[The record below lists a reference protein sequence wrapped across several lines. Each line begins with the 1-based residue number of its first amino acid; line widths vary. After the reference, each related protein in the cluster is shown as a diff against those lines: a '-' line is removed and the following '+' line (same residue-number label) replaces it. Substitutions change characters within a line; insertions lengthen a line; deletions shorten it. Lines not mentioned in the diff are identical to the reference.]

1 MKTTN
6 LQDLYELSPVQ
17 QGFLF
22 HSLNAPDSGVYLEQL
37 VFTFRGVL
45 DIPAFARAWQTILDR
60 HSSMRTVFYWEGL
73 SKPLQAVQRQVPLS
87 IEELDWRGSSP
98 NEQQARL
105 AAFLLE
111 DRRRGFE
118 LSRPPLMRFTLV
130 HTADSEWRFLFRFH
144 HLVTDGWA
152 MGLILGEFMTLYK
165 AFHRGHEPVL
175 PPVRPYRDY
184 ISWLKRQDPSKAESF
199 WRAELKG
206 LRAPTT
212 VTLAADAQSAPGNGL
227 AHDTITHDILDAQY
241 PALAESVQ
249 AMARKYQLTTNTV
262 VQGGWSLLLSRLT
275 GEEDVIAGVS
285 VGGRPPDLAGS
296 DTIVGLMIN
305 TLPVRT
311 RVPRHISV
319 LHWLKEFQAQQVK
332 LQQHGYASLVQMGE
346 WSDMPPG
353 TPLFETLLVY
363 ENVPF
368 PQLSLREDGLDVPET
383 KYDGRPHYP
392 ISVIIFAGMTV
403 RVTYERVRYSQAN
416 ILQILRHFEILLSAI
431 VANPLVS
438 VSELPLMTPQERR
451 LLLTDW
457 NATAVDYREP
467 DCLHMLFE
475 KQVERTPN
483 LPAVA
488 FEEQRVSYR
497 ELNERA
503 NQLARYLKTL
513 GVKAESPVAIC
524 MERSLE
530 MVIALLAILKAGGA
544 YLPLD
549 PEYPR
554 ERLAYMLKESQARV
568 LLTRHDLLP
577 RLPEDDGR
585 FVNLDAVRQ
594 IVAKEDASN
603 LRERVAPENLA
614 YVIYTSGSTG
624 NPKGVMISHR
634 GICNRLLW
642 MQQQYAL
649 HEHDRVLQKTPYS
662 FDVSV
667 WEFFWPLLNGSLLVM
682 AHPEGHRDPRYL
694 ARTIQ
699 ESGITILHFVPSM
712 LRAFL
717 AAEDAGCCAGLK
729 QIFCSGEALDIDLC
743 RNLQAGTN
751 AKIHNLYGPT
761 EASVDVSHWHFA
773 PGWQEKSVPIGK
785 PVANTQ
791 LHVLDKSMEPAP
803 VGVAGELYL
812 GGVQLARGYQNRPE
826 LTAEAFVPNP
836 FTSGG
841 ERLYRTGDLVR
852 YRHDGNVEYLG
863 RVDHQVKIRGF
874 RIELAEIETVLG
886 AHPGVSQCA
895 VIAREDEPGEKRL
908 VAYVVAA
915 GSEAPASFD
924 VLRDYLRTRL
934 PEYMLPASY
943 VPMEELPVSSNGKL
957 DRNALPAPDHNSAE
971 DSYVA
976 PRTEEEEILAGM
988 WAQLLGKEQIG
999 VLDNFFAIGGHSLLA
1014 TQVIS
1019 RVRAAF
1025 KVELP
1030 LRAMFTTPTI
1040 EGLAESIGQHL
1051 RAETVAAVLPPL
1063 QSRPMTARV
1072 PASFAQERLWFLARL
1087 DGESRA
1093 YNVPSAL
1100 TLCGPL
1106 NVVVLERVL
1115 QEIANRH
1122 GSMRTH
1128 FEEVNGLP
1136 MQVIS
1141 DEMRLTLPVED
1152 LSFLEAEL
1160 REERARELIQQESE
1174 AAFDLGTGPLLR
1186 FRLLRLEKGK
1196 HVLSMVMHH
1205 IISDGWSLN
1214 VLRRELSALYE
1225 AYLKGEE
1232 SPLAPLAV
1240 QYADYSEWQRAWLH
1254 GELLEQELGYW
1265 KTKLAGVTPVLELPT
1280 VRPRPAVRSLRG
1292 DVLEIEFSPKL
1303 SHQLQALSQ
1312 REGVTLF
1319 MTVLAAW
1326 QALLHRYTG
1335 QEEICVGAPVAGRNQ
1350 QEVEPLIGFF
1360 VNTLVLKTSVSG
1372 GTSFRELLHRVRDT
1386 VLEAHAHQELPF
1398 EKLVAEL
1405 AVERSQSYTPLF
1417 QTVLSL
1423 RNTVTPWKLGQ
1434 VEVSP
1439 VPVHTK
1445 TAKFDLLLQF
1455 ALTPDGKLKGE
1466 LEYSLDLFDAE
1477 AVRRIAGHL
1486 EQLLSAAVAD
1496 AQQPV
1501 SRLPLLSAQ
1510 ERRQVVEEWNQTE
1523 AECPREKCIPEL
1535 FAEQAESTPAAPAL
1549 IFKDQCLTYRELDER
1564 ANQLARYLQKRGA
1577 TVEAAVGVCMDRS
1590 LEMVI
1595 ALLAILKAGAAFV
1608 PLEPNYPPERLSY
1621 MLEDSGIKLLV
1632 TQTHLRNR
1640 APAHEGAVVCLDREW
1655 PQVSLE
1661 SAQNLKTWPTPENL
1675 AYVMYTSGSTG
1686 KPKGVSVTHRS
1697 VVRLVK
1703 GSDFVAWKPTDVFLQ
1718 LAPISFDAS
1727 TFEIWGSLLNGGRLV
1742 IYPPGVPEIG
1752 ELGKELRENGITV
1765 LWLTAGL
1772 FHQMVERETWNLA
1785 GVRELLAGGDILSPA
1800 DVNAALR
1807 AGCTVINGYGPTENT
1822 TFTCCFRMT
1831 GPDWRGVSVP
1841 IGRPIAN
1848 TRVYV
1853 LDGEMQ
1859 PVPIGVP
1866 GELYTGGMG
1875 MARGYLNRP
1884 DLTAQKF
1891 VPDPFSGDPGARLY
1905 RTGDLVKWLREGVID
1920 FLRRADDQVKL
1931 RGFRVEPGEV
1941 ESILLQHEAVKQA
1954 VAVTRE
1960 DARGEKRLVA
1970 YLVMNEQ
1977 SGQEK
1982 FEEPGRLLRRYL
1994 QEKLPE
2000 YMVPS
2005 AFVTMTEFPLSPNGK
2020 LDRQALPQP
2029 EIRAEEDSY
2038 VAPRTPTEEILC
2050 GIWTQLLGAE
2060 QVGVHDSFF
2069 ELGGHSLLA
2078 TQMISRVREAF
2089 KIELPLRFIFN
2100 TPTPA
2105 GLADS
2110 IEQRLRAEAPA
2121 ESLLP
2126 LRRGARGGPA
2136 PASFAQERLW
2146 FLAQL
2151 ERDSPTYNVPGA
2163 LRVRGPLDTRMLQR
2177 ALQEI
2182 VNRHDVLRTRFEE
2195 VNGVPMQ
2202 VVAREMTFHLPVQ
2215 DLSFLAPNEREER
2228 AHQVIQ
2234 KESIAS
2240 FDLGAG
2246 PLLRGGLLRL
2256 GEEEHILFL
2265 VAHHIVSDGWSVGV
2279 LGTELSLLYAAF
2291 LKAEP
2296 SPLPELPVQYA
2307 DYAAWQRE
2315 RLQGELLQ
2323 RELGYWRQKL
2333 SGAPPVLELPLD
2345 RPRPPVLSERGDVVA
2360 VEFSKELSSHLRTL
2374 SEREGAT
2381 LFMALLAAW
2390 QLLLYRYTGETD
2402 ISVGTPVA
2410 GRKQI
2415 ETEGLIGFFVN
2426 TLVMRTDLSGGP
2438 TFLEL
2443 LRRVRDVVL
2452 EAHAHQ
2458 ELPFEKLVAEL
2469 SVQRSQSY
2477 SPLFQNMLA
2486 FLDKP
2491 RPWNLEGTET
2501 TMIPARTGTSK
2512 FDLLLQLSTN
2522 AEGKLQGDLE
2532 YSQDLFDSSTMRR
2545 LAGNLES
2552 LLEAIVADP
2561 GQPIASL
2568 NLLSAEQRHQVV
2580 KIWNQTETIFPREK
2594 CVHELFEEQ
2603 ALRTPHAPAVSY
2615 EGEQLSYR
2623 ELNERANH
2631 LAHHLRSLGVGPDV
2645 IVAIALDR
2653 SIRMV
2658 VSLLATLK
2666 AGGAYLPLDT
2676 DYPPDR
2682 LEFILHDARPVALI
2696 TQRSFSDRFLS
2707 YDGRIVYVDADWPRI
2722 AQQPAKNPVPLTL
2735 PGNLAYVIFTSG
2747 STGRPKGVSNEHR
2760 GIVNRLLWTRET
2772 FKIGGEDRV
2781 AQKTPYTFDVS
2792 VWEFFWPL
2800 ITGACLVVAR
2810 PGGHREPDYLVQLI
2824 TRQKITNIH
2833 FVPSMLQAFLEAHGV
2848 ERCTTLRRVFCS
2860 GEALTAEV
2868 QDRFFERITAEL
2880 HNLYGPTEAAVDVTW
2895 WACRPGIDRVVPI
2908 GKPIANVQV
2917 YILDTQFQPAPVRV
2931 PGELYI
2937 GGVQLARGYLNRPE
2951 LTAERFIPHPFSTEP
2966 GALLYRTGDL
2976 ARWREDGAVEFLGR
2990 RDHQVKLR
2998 GYRIE
3003 LGEIESVLQQHQ
3015 AVKQAVAIVR
3025 EDVPGD
3031 KRLVAYVEVKAKAEE
3046 LGKLLKA
3053 FLQDKLPEYMVPSL
3067 FMEMEALPLISSGK
3081 IDRKALPL
3089 PEAVVDVEKY
3099 VGPQTQEEEILCG
3112 IWGEVLRLPR
3122 VGVHDNFFEIG
3133 GHSLLATQVISRV
3146 RAAFKVE
3153 LPLRAI
3159 FTCPTIERLAE
3170 TIVQQLR
3177 AGVETLPPMMRTPR
3191 DGAIA
3196 ASFAQER
3203 LWFLAQLDGD
3213 SRAYNMPGALRLRG
3227 PLNAAVLQ
3235 RAVQQIVN
3243 RHEAL
3248 RTRFETVD
3256 GLPIQ
3261 VITDFVQIPLPVD
3274 DLSSLDEN
3282 QREERAA
3289 ELVRQEAERKFDLNE
3304 GPLLRLRLL
3313 RLGAEEHILALM
3325 MHHIISDGWSLNVL
3339 RRELALLYEAFLKGE
3354 EPSPPDL
3361 PVQYADYSQWQR
3373 DWLRGGVLERQLR
3386 YWSEKLRGASPVLE
3400 LPADRPRPPVRSLR
3414 GDIVRVE
3421 LSPELSQQLQ
3431 DMSQRE
3437 GVTLFMTLMAA
3448 WQVLLYRYSGETDI
3462 SVGTPVAGRNH
3473 KETED
3478 LIGFFVNTLVLRT
3491 SLSEDP
3497 TFGELLQRVREVVL
3511 EAYAHQDLPFE
3522 KLVAEL
3528 SVERSLSYTP
3538 LFQTVLTFQD
3548 MVRPWKLDQMEVSP
3562 IPALSGAAKFD
3573 LLLQLQAE
3581 EVKIRGLLEYSRDL
3595 FDASTVCRMMDHLKS
3610 LLEAAVA
3617 DVRQPISRMILS
3629 KADQRQQVLEK
3640 WNHTERSY
3648 IPEKCLHEL
3657 FEEQVERAPDAPA
3670 LAYEGRYLNYAELNV
3685 HVNQLAHHLR
3695 SRGVGPGMLVA
3706 IAMERGIDMVVCVLA
3721 TLKAGAGYVPLPPE
3735 YPSVRLHFMLED
3747 VKPAVMLTHRSMAER
3762 LSLSIAHTICVDE
3775 ERPLFAQL
3783 PRSNPVRLAQ
3793 PHDTAYVIYTSG
3805 STGKPKGVIVSHFN
3819 VVRLLQATEKYYQF
3833 NSSDCWTLFH
3843 SYAFDFSVWE
3853 LWGALAYGG
3862 KLVVVPFLVSR
3873 SASEFYELVR
3883 TEKVSVLNQT
3893 PSAWD
3898 QFMLEDEERRASL
3911 NLRYVIFG
3919 GEALVPSRLASWFA
3933 RHGDRKPRLVNMYG
3947 ITETTVHVTLH
3958 ELQQKDAEQSTSLV
3972 GSPISDLQVYVLDKW
3987 MEPMPMG
3994 VAGELYVGGAGL
4006 AQGYLNR
4013 PELTAERFIPHPF
4026 SSEPGARLYRTGD
4039 LARVRETGGIEFLGR
4054 IDQQVKI
4061 RGYRIELGEIE
4072 SMLQQHEAVR
4082 QVVVLDRQDEPG
4094 QKRLVA
4100 YVIAK
4105 EETEGL
4111 GRQLRSYLQERLPDY
4126 MVPSAVVQL
4135 DELPLTSNGKVD
4147 RKGLPQPDQTSQD
4160 KNLYLPPRDQ
4170 LELQLAQTWEEL
4182 LNVQPIGVREK
4193 FFEIGGHSLLALRL
4207 TTRIRKQFGYDLP
4220 LAELFR
4226 NPTIENL
4233 AMVLR
4238 RKYDS
4243 RPESSLVPLRT
4254 KGKNR
4259 PLFFVHP
4266 VGGHVLCYIDLARR
4280 LGEEQPFYAL
4290 QSAGFSATPRIHRSL
4305 EDMATCYLRELK
4317 AVQPE
4322 GPYFLG
4328 GWSFG
4333 GVVAFE
4339 MAQQLNAA
4347 GQKVSALVLLDCA
4360 APLPSFQPVDL
4371 EDSVRMAH
4379 FASILGGQFGKD
4391 LCLSAEELQTIA
4403 PEKRLDQIFEKAKSA
4418 DVLPLDIEVP
4428 ELRRLYDN
4436 VFGPNLQVLLS
4447 YSPRPYPDR
4456 IILLRASEQ
4465 VRAED
4470 SPPVQDL
4477 ALGWN
4482 ELAPGRV
4489 DLHTLPGNHF
4499 TLVQEPNVQAVAACL
4514 KAAFQPAIDVDDLVV
4529 KNAVQ

>member
-1 MKTTN
+1 MKLAN

-37 VFTFRGVL
+37 TFTFCGALDISVFT
-45 DIPAFARAWQTILDR
+45 RAWQTILDR

-73 SKPLQAVQRQVPLS
+73 SKPLQAVQRHVPLS
-87 IEELDWRGSSP
+87 LEELDWRGFSAD
-98 NEQQARL
+98 EQQARL
-105 AAFLLE
+105 AAFLLD
-111 DRRRGFE
+111 DRRQGFD
-118 LSRPPLMRFTLV
+118 LSCSPLMRFTLV
-130 HTADSEWRFLFRFH
+130 RFAEDEWRFLFRFH

-165 AFHRGHEPVL
+165 AFHRSREPVL
-175 PPVRPYRDY
+175 PPCRPYRDY
-184 ISWLKRQDPSKAESF
+184 ISWLKRQDPGKAESF
-199 WRAELKG
+199 WRAQLKG
-206 LRAPTT
+206 LKAPT
-212 VTLAADAQSAPGNGL
+212 VLTLGGDAESAPGNGS
-227 AHDTITHDILDAQY
+227 AYQTITHEKLDAQY
-241 PALAESVQ
+241 PALAEQIQ
-249 AMARKYQLTTNTV
+249 AMARRYQLTTNTV

-275 GEEDVIAGVS
+275 GDEDVIAGVS
-285 VGGRPPDLAGS
+285 VGGRPPDLPGS
-296 DTIVGLMIN
+296 DSIVGLMIN

-311 RVPRHISV
+311 RVPRHAPV
-319 LHWLKEFQAQQVK
+319 LQWLKEFQAQQVS
-332 LQQHGYASLVQMGE
+332 LQQHGYVSLVQMGE
-346 WSDMPPG
+346 WSEMPPG

-368 PQLSLREDGLDVPET
+368 PQLSLREDGLAVPET

-403 RVTYERVRYSQAN
+403 RVTYERARYSEAT
-416 ILQILRHFEILLSAI
+416 ILQILRHFELLLSAI
-431 VANPLVS
+431 VANPLLTVE
-438 VSELPLMTPQERR
+438 ELPLMATQERQ

-457 NATAVDYREP
+457 NATAVDYRET
-467 DCLHMLFE
+467 DCLHTLFE
-475 KQVERTPN
+475 KQVERTPDR
-483 LPAVA
+483 PAVA
-488 FEEQRVSYR
+488 FEEQQLTYR
-497 ELNERA
+497 GLNEHA
-503 NQLARYLKTL
+503 NLLARHLKTL
-513 GVKAESPVAIC
+513 GVKAETPVAIC

-530 MVIALLAILKAGGA
+530 MVVAMLAVLKAGGA

-549 PEYPR
+549 PAYPR
-554 ERLAYMLKESQARV
+554 ERLAYMLKESQAPV
-568 LLTRHDLLP
+568 LLTRHDLLSC
-577 RLPEDDGR
+577 LPGDDGR
-585 FVNLDAVRQ
+585 FVNLDAVWEIIARQ
-594 IVAKEDASN
+594 DASN
-603 LRERVAPENLA
+603 LNEPVGPGNLA

-624 NPKGVMISHR
+624 NPKGVMVSHKS
-634 GICNRLLW
+634 ICNRLLW
-642 MQQQYAL
+642 GQQKYAL
-649 HEHDRVLQKTPYS
+649 KEDDRVLQKTPYS

-667 WEFFWPLLNGSLLVM
+667 WEFFWPLLNGAVLVM
-682 AHPEGHRDPRYL
+682 ALPEGHRDPSYL

-699 ESGITILHFVPSM
+699 ESGITVLHFVPSM

-717 AAEDAGCCAGLK
+717 AAEDARSCAGLK

-743 RNLQAGTN
+743 RGLQAGTN
-751 AKIHNLYGPT
+751 AEIHNLYGPT
-761 EASVDVSHWHFA
+761 EAAVEVSF
-773 PGWQEKSVPIGK
+773 WQYPSDWREKSLPIGK

-791 LHVLDKSMEPAP
+791 LHVLDKSMEPVP
-803 VGVAGELYL
+803 VGLAGELYL
-812 GGVQLARGYQNRPE
+812 GGVQLARGYLNRPE
-826 LTAEAFVPNP
+826 LTAEIFVPNP

-841 ERLYRTGDLVR
+841 ERLYRTGDMVR

-886 AHPGVSQCA
+886 AHPGVRRCA
-895 VIAREDEPGEKRL
+895 VIAREDKSGEKRL
-908 VAYVVAA
+908 VAYVVGA
-915 GSEAPASFD
+915 GLEALVSFD

-943 VPMEELPVSSNGKL
+943 VPMEELPVLSNGKL
-957 DRNALPAPDHNSAE
+957 DRNALPAPDHDSHG

-988 WAQLLGKEQIG
+988 WAQLLGREQVGIH
-999 VLDNFFAIGGHSLLA
+999 DNFFAIGGHSLLA

-1019 RVRAAF
+1019 RVRATF

-1030 LRAMFTTPTI
+1030 LRAIFSTPTV
-1040 EGLAESIGQHL
+1040 EGLAESISQHL
-1051 RAETVAAVLPPL
+1051 RAETIAAILPPL
-1063 QSRPMTARV
+1063 QSMPRTALV

-1087 DGESRA
+1087 DSESRA

-1100 TLCGPL
+1100 ALDGPL
-1106 NVVVLERVL
+1106 NAVVLERVL
-1115 QEIANRH
+1115 QEIVHRH
-1122 GSMRTH
+1122 GSLRTH
-1128 FEEVNGLP
+1128 FEEVNGVP
-1136 MQVIS
+1136 MQVIGN
-1141 DEMRLTLPVED
+1141 EVRLILPMEDLSTLPVEQ
-1152 LSFLEAEL
+1152 
-1160 REERARELIQQESE
+1160 REERMRELIQRESE

-1186 FRLLRLEKGK
+1186 FLLLRLEEEK
-1196 HVLSMVMHH
+1196 HVLCIVMHH

-1214 VLRRELSALYE
+1214 VLRRELSALYD

-1232 SPLAPLAV
+1232 SPLPELPV
-1240 QYADYSEWQRAWLH
+1240 QYADYSEWQRSWLR
-1254 GELLEQELGYW
+1254 GDLLQQELGYW
-1265 KTKLAGVTPVLELPT
+1265 KARLGELPPVVDLPA
-1280 VRPRPAVRSLRG
+1280 VRPRPAVRSLHG

-1303 SHQLQALSQ
+1303 SRELQALSQ

-1335 QEEICVGAPVAGRNQ
+1335 QKEICVGAPVAGRNQ

-1360 VNTLVLKTSVSG
+1360 VNALVLKTSVSG
-1372 GTSFRELLHRVRDT
+1372 GTTFRELLHRVRET
-1386 VLEAHAHQELPF
+1386 VLQAHAHQELPF

-1417 QTVLSL
+1417 QTVLGL
-1423 RNTVTPWKLGQ
+1423 RNNVTPWKLGE

-1439 VPVHTK
+1439 VAVHTK

-1455 ALTPDGKLKGE
+1455 ALTPDGKLTGE
-1466 LEYSLDLFDAE
+1466 LEYSLDLFDAGT
-1477 AVRRIAGHL
+1477 VRRIAGHL

-1496 AQQPV
+1496 VQQPV
-1501 SRLPLLSAQ
+1501 TRLPFLSAQ
-1510 ERRQVVEEWNQTE
+1510 ERRQVVEEWNRTD
-1523 AECPREKCIPEL
+1523 AECPSQKCIHEL
-1535 FAEQAESTPAAPAL
+1535 FAEQAASTPESPAL
-1549 IFKDQCLTYRELDER
+1549 TFKDQCLTYRQLNER

-1577 TVEAAVGVCMDRS
+1577 TVEVGVGVCMDRS
-1590 LEMVI
+1590 LEMVT

-1608 PLEPNYPPERLSY
+1608 PLEPNYPAERLRY
-1621 MLEDSGIKLLV
+1621 MLKDSGIKLLV
-1632 TQTHLRNR
+1632 TQTHLRDR
-1640 APAHEGAVVCLDREW
+1640 IPAHHCTVVCVDQEW
-1655 PQVSLE
+1655 PQISLE
-1661 SAQNLKTWPTPENL
+1661 STQNLKTQTTPENL

-1686 KPKGVSVTHRS
+1686 KPKGVSVIHRN

-1703 GSDFVAWKPTDVFLQ
+1703 GSDFVAWNATDVFLQ

-1727 TFEIWGSLLNGGRLV
+1727 TFEIWGSLLNGCRLA
-1742 IYPPGVPEIG
+1742 IYPPGVPELK
-1752 ELGKELRENGITV
+1752 ELGRELREKKITV
-1765 LWLTAGL
+1765 LWLTTGL
-1772 FHQMVERETWNLA
+1772 FHQMVERELPSLA
-1785 GVRELLAGGDILSPA
+1785 GVKQLLAGGDVLSPG
-1800 DVNAALR
+1800 DVNAALQ

-1822 TFTCCFRMT
+1822 TFTCCFLMT
-1831 GPDWRGVSVP
+1831 GQQLPGSSVP

-1859 PVPIGVP
+1859 PVPVGVA

-1884 DLTAQKF
+1884 DLTAEKF
-1891 VPDPFSGDPGARLY
+1891 VPDPFSSDPGDRLY
-1905 RTGDLVKWLREGVID
+1905 RTGDLVKWLEDGVIE
-1920 FLRRADDQVKL
+1920 FLGRADNQIKL
-1931 RGFRVEPGEV
+1931 RGFRVELGEI
-1941 ESILLQHEAVKQA
+1941 ESILLQHEEVKQA
-1954 VAVTRE
+1954 VAITRE
-1960 DARGEKRLVA
+1960 DVPGEKRLVA
-1970 YLVMNEQ
+1970 YMVMKED
-1977 SGQEK
+1977 GQEK
-1982 FEEPGRLLRRYL
+1982 REESSRWLRGYL

-2005 AFVTMTEFPLSPNGK
+2005 AFVAMAEFPLSPNGK
-2020 LDRQALPQP
+2020 VDRQALPQP
-2029 EIRAEEDSY
+2029 EIRADEETY

-2050 GIWTQLLGAE
+2050 GIWAQLLGAE
-2060 QVGVHDSFF
+2060 RVGVHDSFF

-2078 TQMISRVREAF
+2078 TQMISRMREAF
-2089 KIELPLRFIFN
+2089 KIELPLRSIFSA
-2100 TPTPA
+2100 PTPA
-2105 GLADS
+2105 GLAES
-2110 IEQRLRAEAPA
+2110 IEQRLRAQAPA
-2121 ESLLP
+2121 ESLLL
-2126 LRRGARGGPA
+2126 LRRVARKGPV
-2136 PASFAQERLW
+2136 PASYAQERLW

-2151 ERDSPTYNVPGA
+2151 EGDSPTYNVPGA
-2163 LRVRGPLDTRMLQR
+2163 LRLCGPLNTKALKR

-2182 VNRHDVLRTRFEE
+2182 VDRHEVLRTRFEA

-2202 VVAREMTFHLPVQ
+2202 VVARELPFPLTVE
-2215 DLSFLAPNEREER
+2215 DLSSLDPQEREQR
-2228 AHQVIQ
+2228 ARQLIQ
-2234 KESIAS
+2234 EESTTA
-2240 FDLGAG
+2240 FNLRTG
-2246 PLLRGGLLRL
+2246 PLMRGRILRL
-2256 GEEEHILFL
+2256 NEEEHILCL
-2265 VAHHIVSDGWSVGV
+2265 VVHHIVSDGWSVGV
-2279 LGTELSLLYAAF
+2279 LGRELSLLYAAF

-2323 RELGYWRQKL
+2323 KELGYWREKL
-2333 SGAPPVLELPLD
+2333 SGAPPVLELPSD
-2345 RPRPPVLSERGDVVA
+2345 RPRPLVLSERGDVVE
-2360 VEFSKELSSHLRTL
+2360 VEFSKELCSRLRAL

-2381 LFMALLAAW
+2381 LFMTLLAAW
-2390 QLLLYRYTGETD
+2390 QLLLHRYTGETD

-2410 GRKQI
+2410 GRKHL

-2426 TLVMRTDLSGGP
+2426 TLVIRTDLSGEP
-2438 TFLEL
+2438 TFREL

-2469 SVQRSQSY
+2469 FMRRSQSY

-2486 FLDKP
+2486 FMDKP
-2491 RPWNLEGTET
+2491 RPWNLEGLET
-2501 TMIPARTGTSK
+2501 SMIAARTGTSK
-2512 FDLLLQLSTN
+2512 FDLLLQLGTN
-2522 AEGKLQGDLE
+2522 AEGKLHGDLE
-2532 YSQDLFDSSTMRR
+2532 YSQDLFDSSTVRR
-2545 LAGNLES
+2545 MVANLES

-2561 GQPIASL
+2561 GQPIAFL
-2568 NLLSAEQRHQVV
+2568 NLLPAEQRCQVV
-2580 KIWNQTETIFPREK
+2580 KSWNQTETSLPRNK

-2603 ALRTPHAPAVSY
+2603 AERTPNAPAVAY
-2615 EGEQLSYR
+2615 EGEQLNYR

-2631 LAHHLRSLGVGPDV
+2631 LAHHLRSLGVGPDLT
-2645 IVAIALDR
+2645 VAIALDR

-2658 VSLLATLK
+2658 ISLLATLK

-2682 LEFILHDARPVALI
+2682 LEFMLNDARPIALI
-2696 TQRSFSDRFLS
+2696 TQRSFGDLFLS
-2707 YDGRIVYVDADWPRI
+2707 YGGRIVYVDADWLRI
-2722 AQQPAKNPVPLTL
+2722 AQQPAKNPFPLAQ

-2747 STGRPKGVSNEHR
+2747 STGKPKGVSNEHH

-2772 FKIGGEDRV
+2772 FKIGSEGRV

-2800 ITGACLVVAR
+2800 ISGACLVVAK
-2810 PGGHREPDYLVQLI
+2810 PGGHRDPEYLVQFI
-2824 TRQKITNIH
+2824 IRQKITNIH

-2848 ERCTTLRRVFCS
+2848 EECTTLRRVFCS

-2868 QDRFFERITAEL
+2868 QDRFFERMTAEL

-2895 WACRPGIDRVVPI
+2895 WACRLGIDSVVPI
-2908 GKPIANVQV
+2908 GKPIANVQLYV
-2917 YILDTQFQPAPVRV
+2917 LDTQFQPVPVRV
-2931 PGELYI
+2931 PGELHI
-2937 GGVQLARGYLNRPE
+2937 GGVQVARGYLNRPE
-2951 LTAERFIPHPFSTEP
+2951 LTAERFIPHPFSAEP
-2966 GALLYRTGDL
+2966 GARLYRTGDL
-2976 ARWREDGAVEFLGR
+2976 ARWREDGAIEFLGR
-2990 RDHQVKLR
+2990 MDHQVKLR
-2998 GYRIE
+2998 GNRIE
-3003 LGEIESVLQQHQ
+3003 LGEIESVLRQHK
-3015 AVKQAVAIVR
+3015 AVKQAVAITR

-3031 KRLVAYVEVKAKAEE
+3031 KRLVAYVEAKEKTEE

-3053 FLQDKLPEYMVPSL
+3053 FLQDKLPEHMVPSL
-3067 FMEMEALPLISSGK
+3067 FVQMEALPLTSSGK
-3081 IDRKALPL
+3081 VDRKALPL
-3089 PEAVVDVEKY
+3089 PEGAVDAEKY

-3133 GHSLLATQVISRV
+3133 GHSLIATQIISRV

-3159 FTCPTIERLAE
+3159 FACPTIARLAE
-3170 TIVQQLR
+3170 NIVQQLR
-3177 AGVETLPPMMRTPR
+3177 AGVETLPAMQRTPR
-3191 DGAIA
+3191 DGPVP

-3213 SRAYNMPGALRLRG
+3213 SRAYNMPGALRLLG

-3243 RHEAL
+3243 RHEVL

-3256 GLPIQ
+3256 GLPMQ
-3261 VITDFVQIPLPVD
+3261 VITDFVQIPLPMD
-3274 DLSSLDEN
+3274 DLSALDEN

-3289 ELVRQEAERKFDLNE
+3289 ELIRQEAERKFDLEE
-3304 GPLLRLRLL
+3304 GPLFRLRLL
-3313 RLGAEEHILALM
+3313 KLGAEEHILGLM

-3354 EPSPPDL
+3354 EPPLPDL
-3361 PVQYADYSQWQR
+3361 AIQYADYSQWQR
-3373 DWLRGGVLERQLR
+3373 DWLRGGILERQLT

-3400 LPADRPRPPVRSLR
+3400 LRADRPRQPVRSLR
-3414 GDIVRVE
+3414 GGMVEVE

-3431 DMSQRE
+3431 DISQRE

-3448 WQVLLYRYSGETDI
+3448 WQVLIYRYSDETDI

-3473 KETED
+3473 KETEG

-3491 SLSEDP
+3491 SLSGDP

-3581 EVKIRGLLEYSRDL
+3581 EVRIRGLLEYSLDL
-3595 FDASTVCRMMDHLKS
+3595 FDSSTVCRMMDHLKV

-3617 DVRQPISRMILS
+3617 DVQQPISRLS
-3629 KADQRQQVLEK
+3629 LLTVDQEQQVLGK
-3640 WNHTERSY
+3640 WSHIKRAY
-3648 IPEKCLHEL
+3648 APEKCLHEL
-3657 FEEQVERAPDAPA
+3657 FEEQVERTPDAPA
-3670 LAYEGRYLNYAELNV
+3670 LAYEGRCLKYAELNV
-3685 HVNQLAHHLR
+3685 QVNQLAHHLR
-3695 SRGVGPGMLVA
+3695 SRGVGPGMFVA
-3706 IAMERGIDMVVCVLA
+3706 IAMERGIEMVVCLLA
-3721 TLKAGAGYVPLPPE
+3721 TLKAGAAYVPLPPE
-3735 YPSVRLHFMLED
+3735 YPSVRLRFMLED
-3747 VKPAVMLTHRSMAER
+3747 VKPAVVLTQRSLAAR
-3762 LSLSIAHTICVDE
+3762 LSLSSAHTICVDD
-3775 ERPLFAQL
+3775 ERSLIAQS
-3783 PRSNPVRLAQ
+3783 PGTNPVRLAQ
-3793 PHDTAYVIYTSG
+3793 PHNTAYVVYTSG
-3805 STGKPKGVIVSHFN
+3805 STGKPKGVLVSHFN
-3819 VVRLLQATEKYYQF
+3819 VVRLFQATEKYYQF

-3862 KLVVVPFLVSR
+3862 KLVVVSYLVSR
-3873 SASEFYELVR
+3873 SVSELYELVK

-3898 QFMLEDEERRASL
+3898 QFMLEDEERRESL

-3919 GEALVPSRLASWFA
+3919 GETLVPRRLSSWFA
-3933 RHGDRKPRLVNMYG
+3933 RHGERKPRLVNMYG

-3972 GSPISDLQVYVLDKW
+3972 GSPIEDLQVYVLDKW
-3987 MEPMPMG
+3987 MKPMPVG

-4006 AQGYLNR
+4006 AHGYLNR
-4013 PELTAERFIPHPF
+4013 PELTAARFVPHPF
-4026 SSEPGARLYRTGD
+4026 GSEPGARLYRTGD
-4039 LARVRETGGIEFLGR
+4039 LARQRETGSIEFLGR

-4061 RGYRIELGEIE
+4061 RGYRVELGEIE

-4082 QVVVLDRQDEPG
+4082 QAIVIVRQDEPG
-4094 QKRLVA
+4094 QKQLVA
-4100 YVIAK
+4100 YVTGK
-4105 EETEGL
+4105 QETEGL

-4126 MVPSAVVQL
+4126 MVPAALVQL

-4147 RKGLPQPDQTSQD
+4147 RKTLPQPDQTSHD
-4160 KNLYLPPRDQ
+4160 KNLYLPPRDRF
-4170 LELQLAQTWEEL
+4170 ELQLAQTWEEL
-4182 LNVQPIGVREK
+4182 LRVQPIGVRES

-4207 TTRIRKQFGYDLP
+4207 ITRIRKQFGYDLP

-4226 NPTIENL
+4226 SPSIESL

-4243 RPESSLVPLRT
+4243 RPESSLVALQA

-4266 VGGHVLCYIDLARR
+4266 VGGHVLCYMDLARS
-4280 LGEEQPFYAL
+4280 LGEAQPFYAF
-4290 QSAGFSATPRIHRSL
+4290 QSAGFSATPRLHRSV
-4305 EDMATCYLRELK
+4305 EDMAAYYLRELK
-4317 AVQPE
+4317 AVHPQ
-4322 GPYFLG
+4322 GPHFLG

-4339 MAQQLNAA
+4339 MAQQLNSE
-4347 GQKVSALVLLDCA
+4347 GQKVSALVLMDCA
-4360 APLPSFQPVDL
+4360 APLPSFQPADL
-4371 EDSVRMAH
+4371 EDSARMAH

-4391 LCLSAEELQTIA
+4391 LCLSAQELQAIA
-4403 PEKRLDQIFEKAKSA
+4403 PEKRLDRVLEKAKNA
-4418 DVLPLDIEVP
+4418 DVLPLDIETT

-4436 VFGPNLQVLLS
+4436 VFGPNLQALLN
-4447 YSPRPYPDR
+4447 YRPRPYPDR
-4456 IILLRASEQ
+4456 IILLRAGEQ
-4465 VRAED
+4465 IHAED
-4470 SPPVQDL
+4470 PLQALDL
-4477 ALGWN
+4477 TLGWN

-4489 DLHTLPGNHF
+4489 DVHKFPGNHF
-4499 TLVQEPNVQAVAACL
+4499 TLVREPNVQAVSACL
-4514 KAAFQPAIDVDDLVV
+4514 KASLQRALEVDDLVA
-4529 KNAVQ
+4529 KNAVP